1 VTTSRLL
8 SHFLLH
14 NTDAFIAGNATPV
27 YALMTLEMNLGI
39 ICGCLSGVKP
49 VLAVF
54 FPSLFASSY
63 KTRTHATPYGY
74 GNHSSRRATAP
85 VKGTASFPFQPLSD
99 VSSSSK
105 EQRTR
110 HFEVVD
116 GERVSSPRMGL
127 NPEDKEQR
135 NFAWASAGGEA
146 KEGIEVPSGAI
157 QVQTV
162 VMRDVENVSPGPKS
176 LRSDGGSEEWI
187 MEDLPRAPGRTKQ

>member
-1 VTTSRLL
+1 MSHLHSHLL
-8 SHFLLH
+8 RH
-14 NTDAFIAGNATPV
+14 NTNAFTAGNATPV

-63 KTRTHATPYGY
+63 KTRTHVTPYGY
-74 GNHSSRRATAP
+74 GNHSSRRAPAP

-99 VSSSSK
+99 ISSSSK

-110 HFEVVD
+110 HLEVVD
-116 GERVSSPRMGL
+116 AEHDLSPGMGL

-135 NFAWASAGGEA
+135 NFAWASAGGETQ
-146 KEGIEVPSGAI
+146 EGDEVPSGAI

-187 MEDLPRAPGRTKQ
+187 MEDLPRTLERTKQ